1 VTIKLNYVL
10 STPVIGLFF
19 KGFMLV
25 SQCCRLYFIVVVALV
40 IGQVIYGFFFLN
52 FVVVRIV
59 FVTVF
64 LGSLWV
70 ASVSNF

>member
-1 VTIKLNYVL
+1 
-10 STPVIGLFF
+10 
-19 KGFMLV
+19 MLV

-40 IGQVIYGFFFLN
+40 IGQVIYGFFLN
-52 FVVVRIV
+52 FVVARIV